1 MRVYIQ
7 ENTADR
13 ERTAPPDYRGHTYVP
28 PIFSA
33 PPEQEAVTE
42 RTEEEMQKSAP
53 VGAFCEEK
61 KPPCAEK
68 EGKRG
73 DLFGSLG
80 LSGLFSRIPF
90 LSSLAP
96 PPRGC
101 EQGRR
106 HSEIWD
112 LALLAVVAL
121 SLLSGKDDDIL
132 PLLLLLLLWD

>member
-1 MRVYIQ
+1 MYIQ
-7 ENTADR
+7 ENAADK
-13 ERTAPPDYRGHTYVP
+13 ERTAPPDYRGHTYAVP
-28 PIFSA
+28 PSFSA
-33 PPEQEAVTE
+33 PPAQEQA
-42 RTEEEMQKSAP
+42 RADEEEGMEKSTP

-73 DLFGSLG
+73 DLFSNLG
-80 LSGLFSRIPF
+80 LGGLFSRIPF

-101 EQGRR
+101 GQGHK

-112 LALLAVVAL
+112 FVLLAVVAL